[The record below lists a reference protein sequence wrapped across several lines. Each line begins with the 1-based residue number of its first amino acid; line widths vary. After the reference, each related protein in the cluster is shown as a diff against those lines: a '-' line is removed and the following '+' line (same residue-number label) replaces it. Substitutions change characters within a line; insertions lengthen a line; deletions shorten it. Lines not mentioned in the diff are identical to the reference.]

1 MIEPYYLLMRG
12 RRMAS
17 VEVTSEMQSPEAPIL
32 GQDSTLWDYR
42 HTPPS
47 LPTHTVRRTV

>member
-1 MIEPYYLLMRG
+1 
-12 RRMAS
+12 MAS

-32 GQDSTLWDYR
+32 GQDSTPWDYR

-47 LPTHTVRRTV
+47 RFPSTLSAVQYKSL